1 MEYALREL
9 AYNYDP
15 DSRVPIEKRLYFLHQ
30 KIRENS

>member
-9 AYNYDP
+9 AYNYDQ

-30 KIRENS
+30 KIRKF

>member
-15 DSRVPIEKRLYFLHQ
+15 DSRVPIEKRLYFLP
-30 KIRENS
+30 ENQRKF